1 MNLRRDHVA
10 GGAFVVAGALVL
22 AVSGAY
28 PFGTLA
34 SPGAGMLP
42 ILVAGLVMAFGIAI
56 LLGAGTSSP
65 LSEIDWGDSR
75 HALTVV
81 VVAAIAVGG
90 YAQNGFL
97 VTIPSMLFVLTFLAE
112 RRSFLLSAAFSIGV
126 AALAYALFIF
136 VLKTPLPRGPFG
148 F

>member
-1 MNLRRDHVA
+1 VNLRRDHVA

-28 PFGTLA
+28 PFGTMA
-34 SPGAGMLP
+34 SPGAGMMP

-56 LLGAGTSSP
+56 LLRAGESP
-65 LSEIDWGDSR
+65 LLSTIDWGDSK

-81 VVAAIAVGG
+81 AVAAVAVGA
-90 YAQNGFL
+90 YTQVGFL
-97 VTIPSMLFVLTFLAE
+97 VTIPCMLFVLTLGAE
-112 RRSFLLSAAFSIGV
+112 RRSFLWSAAFSIGV
-126 AALAYALFIF
+126 SALAYALFIF
-136 VLKTPLPRGPFG
+136 ILKTPLPRSPFG

>member
-28 PFGTLA
+28 PFGTMA
-34 SPGAGMLP
+34 SPGAGMMP
-42 ILVAGLVMAFGIAI
+42 ILVTSLVMAFGIAI
-56 LLGAGTSSP
+56 LLRARESPP
-65 LSEIDWGDSR
+65 LSAIDWGDAK

-81 VVAAIAVGG
+81 AVAAVAVGA
-90 YAQNGFL
+90 YAEIGFL
-97 VTIPSMLFVLTFLAE
+97 VTIPCMLLVLTFVAE
-112 RRSFLLSAAFSIGV
+112 RRSLLWSAGFSIGV
-126 AALAYALFIF
+126 SALAYALFIF
-136 VLKTPLPRGPFG
+136 VLKTPLPRSPLG